1 MIQKNIL
8 ALFSNKFIIKKYG
21 DFHKSPY
28 LNQINLNIKPKI
40 NSYYYDKM
48 TIQITFNFYSAK
60 IRTIFEIKKYF
71 CTI

>member
-28 LNQINLNIKPKI
+28 LNQINLNVKPQNKTHITTI
-40 NSYYYDKM
+40 NSYSNH
-48 TIQITFNFYSAK
+48 IQFSTLQ
-60 IRTIFEIKKYF
+60 R
-71 CTI
+71 